1 MTTLSEKIIKIL
13 KETPSHTMEWSH
25 IYNLLLNMGY
35 SKSGISSTKAR
46 LIQKGIIAQEV
57 IDGRKVIKLLK
68 VPETEK
74 EIEDTRD
81 KLITLGADEDFL
93 SELEDSLERFFMH
106 HMDKYDDKSPWV
118 EIDWKDLAE
127 WFINYG
133 PRPRDDIDPIDLLF
147 ECPNLM
153 LELMNKAFE
162 DAYYKCHWEMPKYK
176 VVTLKSVSDLYKR
189 TIEDIRSKD
198 IGRLIEFEGIVAMA
212 SKVQSAIVKGVY
224 VCSRCGEIINVPIDP
239 LNPPGPPEKIICSRC
254 GSSGGEAYLDDE
266 MSEYIDYQELKLQQ
280 PIETMKNPTDPP
292 KYITVIHENAKGIYS
307 GRVRVIGIPT
317 RIKKKSKKGVF
328 EIIIRAINVIP
339 LDDTSASL
347 NLSEKEVETIKKI
360 SKIPNVIDF
369 LSDLLFYKI
378 KGHKEIK
385 KALFLQQVRG
395 ISKDPESSGVI
406 HILLI
411 TDPGIGKSTMLRTVA
426 KIPGNTYATVT
437 TATGVGLTATVER
450 MKTEIGDDTWVVKP
464 GVIPKA
470 HGGTACLDEFAKKPI
485 DTYLLECMS
494 TEYVTINKASIS
506 VALPASTS
514 ILAACNPERGKF
526 DPNLTVR
533 EQIHISKP
541 ILDRFDLIFAIRDVV
556 DEQKDREVLK
566 HILNLYRD
574 HKKRLKDKTP
584 FRKEVEV
591 DGEKIVITENLIHK
605 YILYAKTIEPEL
617 SDEADE
623 ELENIYI
630 KLRKET
636 KEADIGVSARQIES
650 IIKISGAVAKAK
662 LKKTIDAEDVK
673 EAIDLVMYCYENIA
687 KDDDTIDFSK
697 IFGPPRSKEGKM
709 EFILDTL
716 DELKIMLGG
725 PVPREKLLE
734 ECRKRG
740 LDITEEE
747 FDEILDKLKRNG
759 EIYSPKFGMY
769 LPT

>member
-1 MTTLSEKIIKIL
+1 MTTTIDRIIKIL
-13 KETPSHTMEWSH
+13 KDAPDYTMEWSH
-25 IYNLLLNMGY
+25 IYNLLVNMGY
-35 SKSGISSTKAR
+35 KRSAVSMAKAR
-46 LIQKGIIAQEV
+46 LIQKGIIIQEI
-57 IDGRKVIKLLK
+57 IDGKKVVRLLK
-68 VPETEK
+68 PPK
-74 EIEDTRD
+74 EEDD
-81 KLITLGADEDFL
+81 MDAIMN
-93 SELEDSLERFFMH
+93 ELEALDIDKDELSTLEDVLKRYFKRYISGRN
-106 HMDKYDDKSPWV
+106 DINYPWV
-118 EIDWKDLAE
+118 EINWKDLVFLSTE
-127 WFINYG
+127 LG
-133 PRPRDDIDPIDLLF
+133 LDIISLIHEHPK
-147 ECPNLM
+147 PM
-153 LELMNKAFE
+153 LEFMKEVFKKT
-162 DAYYKCHWEMPKYK
+162 YYEVYWEE
-176 VVTLKSVSDLYKR
+176 LKDVILTFKSLPDFCKR
-189 TIEDIRSKD
+189 TIENIKIED
-198 IGRLIEFEGIVAMA
+198 IGKLVEFEGIVAMA

-224 VCSRCGEIINVPIDP
+224 VCNNCGSIFTVPIDP
-239 LNPPGPPEKIICSRC
+239 LDPPKPLEKIRC
-254 GSSGGEAYLDDE
+254 RNKDCDGEAHLDRSL
-266 MSEYIDYQELKLQQ
+266 SERANYQELKLQQ

-317 RIKKKSKKGVF
+317 EIKRNSKKAVYD
-328 EIIIRAINVIP
+328 IIIRAINVIP

-566 HILNLYRD
+566 HILNLYKD

-584 FRKEVEV
+584 IRNEVEV
-591 DGEKIVITENLIHK
+591 DGEKIVITEDLIHK
-605 YILYAKTIEPEL
+605 YILYARTIEPEL

-650 IIKISGAVAKAK
+650 IIKISGAVAKN
-662 LKKTIDAEDVK
+662 
-673 EAIDLVMYCYENIA
+673 YRCGGCQGGY
-687 KDDDTIDFSK
+687 
-697 IFGPPRSKEGKM
+697 RSCN
-709 EFILDTL
+709 
-716 DELKIMLGG
+716 
-725 PVPREKLLE
+725 VLL
-734 ECRKRG
+734 
-740 LDITEEE
+740 
-747 FDEILDKLKRNG
+747 
-759 EIYSPKFGMY
+759 
-769 LPT
+769 